1 MKFKYQA
8 RTKTGESQ
16 AGTVDA
22 ASREAALNILTSHEL
37 YILSLENIEKVLW
50 YGKIINFFS
59 RVKAQDLMIF
69 TRQFATLLSAKS
81 PLSGSLKSLYQQSEN
96 VFLKEA
102 IFEIISDIDAGLSL
116 SQALDRHRNIFSSFY
131 VNMVRSAEVSGRME
145 EAMDFMANYLEK
157 EVRVGSRVRNALI
170 YPVFVLGLFVIVGGI
185 LIAVVFPEIKPIFE
199 EADVTLPLITRILLS
214 LGDFLVGWWW
224 AIVIFLVL
232 FVVLMIDYFQT
243 DEGRAVFDEMK
254 IRAPILGGFARKLYV
269 ARFSQATSVLIRGG
283 IPITQAIEI
292 AGHTVGNVVYQDIL
306 REAAEG
312 VRRGEL
318 LSQVLSRSAYFP
330 PLVSQM
336 IAIGET
342 TGRLDDLLDK
352 IALFFTQQVDDAS
365 ANLVELIQPA
375 LMSFIGI
382 AVGLLF
388 ASILLPI
395 YDLARAF

>member
-8 RTKTGESQ
+8 RTKTGELQ

-37 YILSLENIEKVLW
+37 YILSLENIETVRW
-50 YGKIINFFS
+50 YERIINFFS

-81 PLSGSLKSLYQQSEN
+81 PLSSSLKNLYQQSDN

-102 IFEIISDIDAGLSL
+102 IFEIVSDIDAGLSL
-116 SQALDRHRNIFSSFY
+116 SQALERHHNIFSPFY
-131 VNMVRSAEVSGRME
+131 VNMVRAAEVSGRME

-170 YPVFVLGLFVIVGGI
+170 YPAFVLGLFMIVGGI

-199 EADVTLPLITRILLS
+199 ESNVQLPLITRVLLFS
-214 LGDFLVGWWW
+214 GDFLANWWW
-224 AIVIFLVL
+224 AIGIIIGVFA
-232 FVVLMIDYFQT
+232 FLMIDYFQT
-243 DEGRAVFDEMK
+243 NEGRAVFDEMK
-254 IRAPILGGFARKLYV
+254 VRIPILGGFAKKLYV
-269 ARFSQATSVLIRGG
+269 ARFAQATSVLIRGG

-318 LSQVLSRSAYFP
+318 LSQVLGRSAYFP

-336 IAIGET
+336 VAIGET

-352 IALFFTQQVDDAS
+352 IASFFTQQVDDAS
-365 ANLVELIQPA
+365 SNLVELIQPA

>member
-8 RTKTGESQ
+8 RTKTGELQ

-22 ASREAALNILTSHEL
+22 AGREAALNILTSHEL
-37 YILSLENIEKVLW
+37 YILSLKSIERVRW
-50 YGKIINFFS
+50 YEGVINFFS
-59 RVKAQDLMIF
+59 RVKVQDLMIF

-81 PLSGSLKSLYQQSEN
+81 PLSSSLKSLYQQSDN
-96 VFLKEA
+96 IFLKEA
-102 IFEIISDIDAGLSL
+102 IFEIVSDIDAGLSL
-116 SQALDRHRNIFSSFY
+116 SQALERHQNIFSSFY
-131 VNMVRSAEVSGRME
+131 VNMVRAAEVSGRME

-170 YPVFVLGLFVIVGGI
+170 YPVFVLGLFIIVGGI

-199 EADVTLPLITRILLS
+199 ESNVQLPLITRVLLS
-214 LGDFLVGWWW
+214 SGDFLADWWW
-224 AIVIFLVL
+224 AILVIIGVFI
-232 FVVLMIDYFQT
+232 FLMIDYFQT
-243 DEGRAVFDEMK
+243 NEGRAVLDEIK
-254 IRAPILGGFARKLYV
+254 IRLPILGGFAKKLYV
-269 ARFSQATSVLIRGG
+269 ARFAQATSVLIRGG

-292 AGHTVGNVVYQDIL
+292 AGHTVGNLVYQDIL
-306 REAAEG
+306 RSAAEG

-318 LSQVLSRSAYFP
+318 LSQALGRSAYFP

-336 IAIGET
+336 VAIGET

-352 IALFFTQQVDDAS
+352 IAVFFTQQVDDAS

>member
-8 RTKTGESQ
+8 RTKTGELQ

-22 ASREAALNILTSHEL
+22 TSREAALNILTGHEL
-37 YILSLENIEKVLW
+37 YILSLENIEKIRW
-50 YGKIINFFS
+50 YEGIINFFS
-59 RVKAQDLMIF
+59 RVKTQHLMIF

-81 PLSGSLKSLYQQSEN
+81 PLSSSLKSLYQQTDN

-157 EVRVGSRVRNALI
+157 EVRVGSRIKNALI
-170 YPVFVLGLFVIVGGI
+170 YPVFVLGLFAIVGGI
-185 LIAVVFPEIKPIFE
+185 LVSVVFPELKPIFE
-199 EADVTLPLITRILLS
+199 EADVALPLLTRILLFS
-214 LGDFLVGWWW
+214 GDFIAGWWW
-224 AIVIFLVL
+224 AISIIFGV
-232 FVVLMIDYFQT
+232 FVFLMIDYFQT
-243 DEGRAVFDEMK
+243 SEGRAVFDEIK
-254 IRAPILGGFARKLYV
+254 IRLPVLGGFAKKLYV
-269 ARFSQATSVLIRGG
+269 ARFAQATSVLIRGG
-283 IPITQAIEI
+283 IPVTQAIEI
-292 AGHTVGNVVYQDIL
+292 AGNTVGNVVYQDIL

-318 LSQVLSRSAYFP
+318 LSQALGRSVYFP

-336 IAIGET
+336 VAIGET

-352 IALFFTQQVDDAS
+352 IAVFFTQQVDDAA
-365 ANLVELIQPA
+365 ANLVELIQPS
-375 LMSFIGI
+375 LMAFIGI